1 MHVNPPPAL
10 KPSLRGVS
18 HQVAALVALAAGGV
32 LVVLA
37 PPGRA
42 TVASAVYSASLVTM
56 FSVSALYHRP
66 TWGPAA
72 RQWMRR
78 LDHAAIFLLIAG
90 TFTPFGLLALKGEEA
105 RGMLLVA
112 WGGALLGI
120 LQTLLW
126 VRAPKA
132 LKAVLYLALGWAAA
146 PYMPALLE
154 ALGPGGLSLLA
165 AGGLA
170 YSGGALIY
178 ILRRPDPLPAVFGYH
193 EVFHAL
199 VILASACH
207 FIAVLG
213 VVRAST

>member
-1 MHVNPPPAL
+1 M
-10 KPSLRGVS
+10 
-18 HQVAALVALAAGGV
+18 AALVALGAGLV

-42 TVASAVYSASLVTM
+42 TVASAVYSASLVMM

-72 RQWMRR
+72 RQWMKR
-78 LDHAAIFLLIAG
+78 LDHATIFLLIAG
-90 TFTPFGLLALKGEEA
+90 TFTPFALLALEGEEA
-105 RGMLLVA
+105 RGMLRMA
-112 WGGALLGI
+112 WGGALLGV
-120 LQTLLW
+120 LQALLW
-126 VRAPKA
+126 VRAPRV
-132 LKAVLYLALGWAAA
+132 LKVVLYLALGWAVV
-146 PYMPALLE
+146 PYLPALLE
-154 ALGPGGLSLLA
+154 ALGPAGLTLLA

-178 ILRRPDPLPAVFGYH
+178 ALRRPNPRPAVFGYH
-193 EVFHAL
+193 ELFHVL

>member
-1 MHVNPPPAL
+1 MNPLPSL

-18 HQVAALVALAAGGV
+18 HHAAALIALGAGLV

-42 TVASAVYSASLVTM
+42 TVASALYSASLVMM

-72 RQWMRR
+72 RQWMKRM
-78 LDHAAIFLLIAG
+78 DHAAIFLLIAG
-90 TFTPFGLLALKGEEA
+90 TFTPFALLALEGEEA
-105 RGMLLVA
+105 RWMLRMA
-112 WGGALLGI
+112 WGGALLGV
-120 LQTLLW
+120 LQALLW
-126 VRAPKA
+126 VHAPRV
-132 LKAVLYLALGWAAA
+132 LKVMLYLGLGWAVV
-146 PYMPALLE
+146 PYLPALLE
-154 ALGPGGLSLLA
+154 ALGPGGLALLA

-178 ILRRPDPLPAVFGYH
+178 ALRRPNPLPAVFGYH
-193 EVFHAL
+193 EIFHVL
-199 VILASACH
+199 VILASVCH

>member
-1 MHVNPPPAL
+1 MNPL
-10 KPSLRGVS
+10 SSQKPSLRGVS
-18 HQVAALVALAAGGV
+18 HHAAALVALGAGLV
-32 LVVLA
+32 LVALA

-66 TWGPAA
+66 TWSPSA

-90 TFTPFGLLALKGEEA
+90 TFTPFGLLALEGEAASE
-105 RGMLLVA
+105 MLLVA

-120 LQTLLW
+120 CQTLLW

-132 LKAVLYLALGWAAA
+132 LKAMLYLALGWAAV

-154 ALGPGGLSLLA
+154 ALGS
-165 AGGLA
+165 GGLA
-170 YSGGALIY
+170 LLAVGGILYSGGALIY
-178 ILRRPDPLPAVFGYH
+178 VLRRPNPLPESFGYH
-193 EVFHAL
+193 EVFHVL

-207 FIAVLG
+207 FIAVLD
-213 VVRAST
+213 VVRTST

>member
-1 MHVNPPPAL
+1 MNPLPSL

-18 HQVAALVALAAGGV
+18 HHAAALVALGAGLV

-42 TVASAVYSASLVTM
+42 TLASAIYSASLVMM

-66 TWGPAA
+66 TWGPSA
-72 RQWMRR
+72 RQWMKR

-90 TFTPFGLLALKGEEA
+90 TFTPFGLLALEGEEA
-105 RGMLLVA
+105 RGMLLMA

-120 LQTLLW
+120 LQTLFW
-126 VRAPKA
+126 VHAPKA
-132 LKAVLYLALGWAAA
+132 LKAVLYLALGWAVA
-146 PYMPALLE
+146 PYLPALLE
-154 ALGPGGLSLLA
+154 AMGPGGLALLA
-165 AGGLA
+165 VGGII

-178 ILRRPDPLPAVFGYH
+178 VLRRPNPLPAVFGYH
-193 EVFHAL
+193 EVFHVL

-207 FIAVLG
+207 FTAVLD